1 VAESRASM
9 TTNNQPL
16 FCSHYTAQ
24 PALAS
29 TSRWIMSVQFYC
41 PHALA
46 DGKHELSVDGDIL
59 KMHLQRNK
67 QYIKNIT

>member
-1 VAESRASM
+1 
-9 TTNNQPL
+9 
-16 FCSHYTAQ
+16 
-24 PALAS
+24 
-29 TSRWIMSVQFYC
+29 MSVQFYR

-67 QYIKNIT
+67 QYIKNITWESYVYKQSNSHNVWTEVTNDKRRPVLVNQ